1 MSKAVALVVA
11 SGLAASALTLAFV
24 AISDTDTHKS
34 TPRGG
39 NLADVADIEAMRSAA
54 AGAWRPAAREAS
66 PSKAAEPVPVTETVT
81 VKANRAGRVLQEG
94 LPVAEDRGLVARD
107 IQHEL
112 ARVGCYQGEINGVWT
127 TSTREGMKAFIDR
140 VNAALPTQQP
150 DGVLLALVRGH
161 TGKACGVSCPDGQ
174 SLTHAGRCVP
184 IAIVSREAK
193 KPLPI
198 ANSWSTTTTIAP
210 SLPTASVEGQ
220 MALAG
225 PKDEATPSTLRT
237 LPAQTQPTRPP
248 RMVQGSDWRRE
259 LWKRQGN

>member
-11 SGLAASALTLAFV
+11 SGLAGSALTLAFV
-24 AISDTDTHKS
+24 SISDTYTHDS
-34 TPRGG
+34 TQRRG
-39 NLADVADIEAMRSAA
+39 NLTDVADIEVMRSAA
-54 AGAWRPAAREAS
+54 AGAWRPTAREAS
-66 PSKAAEPVPVTETVT
+66 PSKAAEPMPVTETVT
-81 VKANRAGRVLQEG
+81 LKATKAGRVLQEG
-94 LPVAEDRGLVARD
+94 LPVAEERGLARD
-107 IQHEL
+107 IQQEL
-112 ARVGCYQGEINGVWT
+112 ARVGCYPGEINGVWT
-127 TSTREGMKAFIDR
+127 TSTRQAMKAFMDW

-193 KPLPI
+193 KPLPV

-225 PKDEATPSTLRT
+225 PKEDVTPSKT

-248 RMVQGSDWRRE
+248 RIVQSSDWRRE